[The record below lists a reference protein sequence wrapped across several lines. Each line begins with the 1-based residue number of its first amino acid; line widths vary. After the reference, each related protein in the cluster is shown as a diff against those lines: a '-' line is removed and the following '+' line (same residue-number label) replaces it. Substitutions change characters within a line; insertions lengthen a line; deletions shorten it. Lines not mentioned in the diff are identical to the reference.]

1 MAYTSNDRLQV
12 ATQAVSGV
20 LTTGTFTSETSATLR
35 EANAERNILVVF
47 NEGPGTLYVL
57 YGEGTVSTAN
67 YSVILLPYTILE
79 LPFYQGE
86 VRAIFSGAGTA
97 KITEL

>member
-1 MAYTSNDRLQV
+1 MAYTNDDRLQV
-12 ATQAVSGV
+12 ATQATSGV
-20 LTTGTFTSETSATLR
+20 LTAGTFTSTSSALLR
-35 EANAERNILVVF
+35 EANTHRQVLTVF

-57 YGEGTVSTAN
+57 YGEGTVSTSN
-67 YSVILLPYTILE
+67 YSVILLPYTVLE

>member
-1 MAYTSNDRLQV
+1 MAYTSDDRLQV
-12 ATQAVSGV
+12 ATQATSGV
-20 LTTGTFTSETSATLR
+20 LTAGTFTSTSSEVLR
-35 EANAERNILVVF
+35 EANAHRQMLTVF

-57 YGEGTVSTAN
+57 YGDGVASTTN
-67 YSVILLPYTILE
+67 YSVVLLPYTVLE

>member
-20 LTTGTFTSETSATLR
+20 LTTGTFTSEDSAMLR

-47 NEGPGTLYVL
+47 NEGPGTLYIL
-57 YGEGTVSTAN
+57 YGEGEASTTN
-67 YSVILLPYTILE
+67 YSVSLLPRSCLE
-79 LPFYQGE
+79 LPFYQGQ
-86 VRAIFSGAGTA
+86 VNAIFLGSGTA
-97 KITEL
+97 RITEL